1 MYYYTIT
8 IINHIFGQILRR
20 DIDAFGT
27 EQTAEGPP
35 YCRALITGSAKSQ
48 INLEHKVTI
57 KGVTSDVEK
66 VLIHC
71 TRDQP
76 LGEYYY
82 NMTVMI
88 LLVLSLA
95 LEVPY
100 SRIIIIIMVN
110 I

>member
-1 MYYYTIT
+1 MYYYIIT
-8 IINHIFGQILRR
+8 IHIVGQMLRR

-27 EQTAEGPP
+27 HQTAEGPP

-66 VLIHC
+66 VVIHC
-71 TRDQP
+71 TQDQS

-82 NMTVMI
+82 IMTIMI

-95 LEVPY
+95 
-100 SRIIIIIMVN
+100 RG
-110 I
+110 